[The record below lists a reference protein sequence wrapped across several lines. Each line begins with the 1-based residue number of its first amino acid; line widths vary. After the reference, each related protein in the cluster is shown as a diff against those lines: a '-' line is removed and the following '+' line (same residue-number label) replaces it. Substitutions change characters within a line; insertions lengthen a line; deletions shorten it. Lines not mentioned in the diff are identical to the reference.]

1 MCEDG
6 QSDDNSQG
14 YKRDIEFPVGSQ
26 LLLLSGGQYKRG
38 PALRQSER

>member
-6 QSDDNSQG
+6 QSDDNRQG

-26 LLLLSGGQYKRG
+26 LLLLHLDSYI
-38 PALRQSER
+38 